1 MKITKEGSLYQL
13 AFMPRVFPVNCYLV
27 EEEEG
32 LTLVDAALPYSAK
45 GILEAAERI
54 GKPII
59 KIVLT
64 HAHEDHV
71 GALDSLK
78 RVLTNV
84 PVYISRRDARLMEN
98 DRSLDGHES
107 QTPIKGGIP
116 KKLMARPDSLLEDG
130 ERVGSLRAIHVPGHT
145 PGSMAFLD
153 ERSGA
158 LIGGDAFQTR
168 GGIAV
173 AGDLLPLFP
182 FPAFGTWCRKTA
194 LESGR
199 KLASLKPSL
208 LACGHGQ
215 MLKEPLREMEKA
227 ISRFE
232 RRIEKGV

>member
-1 MKITKEGSLYQL
+1 MKMTKEGALYQL
-13 AFMPRVFPVNCYLV
+13 AFLPRVFPVNCYLV
-27 EEEEG
+27 EEDKG

-45 GILEAAERI
+45 GILEAAGRI
-54 GKPII
+54 GKPIT

-78 RVLTNV
+78 AALANV
-84 PVYISRRDARLMEN
+84 PIYISGRDARLMEN

-107 QTPIKGGIP
+107 QAPIKGGVP
-116 KKLMARPDSLLEDG
+116 KKLMARPDILLEDG
-130 ERVGSLRAIHVPGHT
+130 ERIGSLQAIYVPGHT

-153 ERSGA
+153 VRSGS
-158 LIGGDAFQTR
+158 LIAGDAFQTR
-168 GGIAV
+168 GGISV
-173 AGDLLPLFP
+173 AGDLRPLFP
-182 FPAFGTWCRKTA
+182 FPAFGTWCGKTA

-199 KLASLKPSL
+199 KLASLKPSI
-208 LACGHGQ
+208 LACGHGKL
-215 MLKEPLREMEKA
+215 LKEPVREMEKA